1 MMVLIESWISFWI
14 TMNAQRDDEV
24 SLYSCNYTR
33 VVLSMT
39 KTGYSLLYFLKLH
52 KSV

>member
-1 MMVLIESWISFWI
+1 MMVLIEQLISFWI

-39 KTGYSLLYFLKLH
+39 KTAPPIKQMLALR
-52 KSV
+52 